1 MDFTATSTQ
10 KCRLRLGL
18 KQYDVNLTEE
28 EDMQTQYKVLGYR
41 IDLYFQ
47 GYKLAIEIDENWH
60 SDRNSW
66 LQNKKTK
73 SKKTRTWL

>member
-1 MDFTATSTQ
+1 MDFTVTSTH
-10 KCRLRLGL
+10 KCRLRLEL

-28 EDMQTQYKVLGYR
+28 DIQTQCKVLGYR

-47 GYKLAIEIDENWH
+47 DYKLAIEIDENWH

-73 SKKTRTWL
+73 SNKTRTWL

>member
-28 EDMQTQYKVLGYR
+28 DIQTQCKVLGYR

-47 GYKLAIEIDENWH
+47 DYKLAIEIDEN
-60 SDRNSW
+60 
-66 LQNKKTK
+66 
-73 SKKTRTWL
+73 